1 MSNRFSIAF
10 DDLRRQF
17 FAERPRDVDGV
28 RNRSALYYRMWMLRK
43 VFAIFQW
50 DGVPESWDMD
60 YLQTH
65 LFLDGG
71 VCITDTDM
79 GVLALQTGWSG
90 INVYNHP
97 TECIIANPVLGSFR
111 RTIGADCVLMK
122 LQYDYSGIGY
132 LLNRYSYLLAACD
145 EAISVNLMNSKVAH
159 VFQAENKAQ
168 AETIKK
174 AYDRISLG
182 EPMVVLKDSALMSTR
197 GNDIFFN
204 HVKENFVAQDVE
216 ILKHM
221 IVNDFLTE
229 IGVANSNADK
239 RERVQSIEVQANN
252 QVTGVNIVH
261 WKENIENGIYE
272 ANNMFGLNLSIKVRE
287 GVQSVESTES
297 AGLSSDAPGRRDAS
311 GE

>member
-1 MSNRFSIAF
+1 MSKFDIAF
-10 DDLRRQF
+10 DDLRRAF
-17 FAERPRDVDGV
+17 FAERPRDVDGI

-43 VFAIFQW
+43 VFAIFEW
-50 DGVPESWDMD
+50 GGVPESWDID
-60 YLQTH
+60 YIQTH
-65 LFLDGG
+65 LFIDGA

-79 GVLALQTGWSG
+79 GVLALQTGWGG

-97 TECIIANPVLGSFR
+97 TECIVSNPVLGSFR
-111 RTIGADCVLMK
+111 KTIGKDCVLMK
-122 LQYDYSGIGY
+122 LQYDYSGISY
-132 LLNRYSYLLAACD
+132 LLDRYSYLLAACD
-145 EAISVNLMNSKVAH
+145 EAISVNLMNSKVAF

-168 AETIKK
+168 AKSIEK
-174 AYDRISLG
+174 AYDDIMLG
-182 EPMVVLKDSALMSTR
+182 KPMVVMKDNALMSSR

-204 HVKENFVAQDVE
+204 HVRENFVAQDVE

-261 WKENIENGIYE
+261 WKENIENGIFE
-272 ANNMFGLNLSIKVRE
+272 ANNMFGLDLSIKVRE
-287 GVQSVESTES
+287 GVQSVESSESDNLSSES
-297 AGLSSDAPGRRDAS
+297 AGRGDTSD
-311 GE
+311 

>member
-1 MSNRFSIAF
+1 MSKFDIAF

-17 FAERPRDVDGV
+17 FAERPREVDGI
-28 RNRSALYYRMWMLRK
+28 RNRSALYYRRWMLRK
-43 VFAIFQW
+43 VFAVFEW
-50 DGVPESWDMD
+50 GGVPETWDLD

-71 VCITDTDM
+71 ICITDTDM

-97 TECIIANPVLGSFR
+97 TECIIANPVLGSLR
-111 RTIGADCVLMK
+111 RTIGKDCVLMK

-132 LLNRYSYLLAACD
+132 LLDRYSYMLAACD
-145 EAISVNLMNSKVAH
+145 EAISVNLMNSKVAY
-159 VFQAENKAQ
+159 VFQAETKAQ
-168 AETIKK
+168 AKTIEK
-174 AYDRISLG
+174 AYDDIMLG
-182 EPMVVLKDSALMSTR
+182 KPMVVLKDNALMSSR
-197 GNDIFFN
+197 GNDVFFN
-204 HVKENFVAQDVE
+204 RVKENFIAQDVE

-261 WKENIENGIYE
+261 WMENIENGIFE
-272 ANNMFGLNLSIKVRE
+272 ANNMFGLDLSIRVRE
-287 GVQSVESTES
+287 GVKSVESDES
-297 AGLSSDAPGRRDAS
+297 GGISADNAGRGNAAD
-311 GE
+311 

>member
-1 MSNRFSIAF
+1 MSKFDIAF
-10 DDLRRQF
+10 DNLRRAF
-17 FAERPRDVDGV
+17 FAERPRDVDGI
-28 RNRSALYYRMWMLRK
+28 RNRSALYYRRWMLRK
-43 VFAIFQW
+43 VFAIFELS
-50 DGVPESWDMD
+50 GVPDAWDLD
-60 YLQTH
+60 YFWTH
-65 LFLDGG
+65 LFIDGG

-97 TECIIANPVLGSFR
+97 TECVIANPVLGSFR
-111 RTIGADCVLMK
+111 RTIGKDCVLLH
-122 LQYDYSGIGY
+122 LQYDYNGIGY
-132 LLNRYSYLLAACD
+132 LLDRYSYLLAACD

-159 VFQAENKAQ
+159 VFQAETKAQ

-174 AYDRISLG
+174 AYDRISMG
-182 EPMVVLKDSALMSTR
+182 EPMVVIKDSALMSTR

-261 WKENIENGIYE
+261 WMENIENGIFE
-272 ANNMFGLNLSIKVRE
+272 ANNMFSLNLSIKVRE
-287 GVQSVESTES
+287 EVQSVESSES
-297 AGLSSDAPGRRDAS
+297 AGISSNTIGRRDAS
-311 GE
+311 DE

>member
-1 MSNRFSIAF
+1 MSKQFSVAW

-28 RNRSALYYRMWMLRK
+28 RNRSALYYRRWMLRK
-43 VFAIFQW
+43 VFAIFEWGGLPENW
-50 DGVPESWDMD
+50 DLD

-65 LFLDGG
+65 LFLDGA
-71 VCITDTDM
+71 VCITDTEM

-97 TECIIANPVLGSFR
+97 TTCNIANPVLGSLK

-132 LLNRYSYLLAACD
+132 LLDRYSYLLAACD
-145 EAISVNLMNSKVAH
+145 EAIAVNLMNSKVAH
-159 VFQAENKAQ
+159 VFQAETKAT

-174 AYDRISLG
+174 AYDRISMG

-204 HVKENFVAQDVE
+204 HVRENFVAQDVE

-229 IGVANSNADK
+229 IGVANSNSDK
-239 RERVQSIEVQANN
+239 RERVQAIEVQANN
-252 QVTGVNIVH
+252 QVTGVNIVN
-261 WKENIENGIYE
+261 WQENIENGIYE
-272 ANNMFGLNLSIKVRE
+272 ANKMFNLNLSIRVRE
-287 GVQSVESTES
+287 GVESVESDES
-297 AGLSSDAPGRRDAS
+297 TGLDANIA
-311 GE
+311 

>member
-1 MSNRFSIAF
+1 MSKFDIAF

-17 FAERPRDVDGV
+17 FAERPREVDGI
-28 RNRSALYYRMWMLRK
+28 RNRSALYYRRWMLRK
-43 VFAIFQW
+43 VFAVFEW
-50 DGVPESWDMD
+50 GGVPESWDLD

-111 RTIGADCVLMK
+111 RTIGKDCVLMK

-132 LLNRYSYLLAACD
+132 LLDRYSYMLAACD
-145 EAISVNLMNSKVAH
+145 EAISVNLMNSKVAY

-168 AETIKK
+168 AKTIEK
-174 AYDRISLG
+174 AYDDIMLG
-182 EPMVVLKDSALMSTR
+182 KPMVVLKDNALMSSR

-204 HVKENFVAQDVE
+204 HVRENFVAQDVE

-261 WKENIENGIYE
+261 WMENIENGIYE
-272 ANNMFGLNLSIKVRE
+272 ANTMFNLDLSIRVRE
-287 GVQSVESTES
+287 GVKSVESDES
-297 AGLSSDAPGRRDAS
+297 GGIPADSVGRGDAAD
-311 GE
+311 

>member
-1 MSNRFSIAF
+1 MSNKYSIAF

-17 FAERPRDVDGV
+17 FAERPREVDGI
-28 RNRSALYYRMWMLRK
+28 RNRSALYYRRWMLRK
-43 VFAIFQW
+43 VFAVFEW
-50 DGVPESWDMD
+50 GGVPESWDLD

-111 RTIGADCVLMK
+111 RTIGKDCVLMK

-132 LLNRYSYLLAACD
+132 LLDRYSYMLAACD
-145 EAISVNLMNSKVAH
+145 EAISVNLMNSKVAY

-168 AETIKK
+168 AKTIEK
-174 AYDRISLG
+174 AYDDIMLG
-182 EPMVVLKDSALMSTR
+182 KPMVVMKDNALMSSR

-204 HVKENFVAQDVE
+204 HVRENFVAQDVE

-261 WKENIENGIYE
+261 WKDNIENGIFE
-272 ANNMFGLNLSIKVRE
+272 ANNMFGLDLSIKVRE
-287 GVQSVESTES
+287 GVKSVESDES
-297 AGLSSDAPGRRDAS
+297 GGIPADNAGRGDAAD
-311 GE
+311 

>member
-1 MSNRFSIAF
+1 MSNFDIAYS
-10 DDLRRQF
+10 DLRRQF
-17 FAERPRDVDGV
+17 FAERPREVDGI
-28 RNRSALYYRMWMLRK
+28 RNRSAMYYRRWMLRK
-43 VFAIFQW
+43 VFAIFELN
-50 DGVPESWDMD
+50 GVPETWDLD
-60 YLQTH
+60 YLWTH

-97 TECIIANPVLGSFR
+97 TECVVANPVLGSFR
-111 RTIGADCVLMK
+111 RTIGKDCVLLK

-132 LLNRYSYLLAACD
+132 LLDRYSYLLAACD
-145 EAISVNLMNSKVAH
+145 EAISVNLMNSKVAF
-159 VFQAENKAQ
+159 VFQADNKA
-168 AETIKK
+168 AAKTIEK
-174 AYDRISLG
+174 AYDEIMLG
-182 EPMVVLKDSALMSTR
+182 KPMVVLKDNALMSTR
-197 GNDIFFN
+197 GNDIAFN
-204 HVKENFVAQDVE
+204 HVRENFVAQDVE

-261 WKENIENGIYE
+261 WKENIEDGIYQ
-272 ANNMFGLNLSIKVRE
+272 ANSMFDLNLSVKVRE
-287 GVQSVESTES
+287 EVRSVESAES
-297 AGLSSDAPGRRDAS
+297 DRLSSEHAGRSDS
-311 GE
+311 SE

>member
-1 MSNRFSIAF
+1 MSKFDIAF

-17 FAERPRDVDGV
+17 FAERPREVDGI
-28 RNRSALYYRMWMLRK
+28 RNRSALYYRRWMLRK
-43 VFAIFQW
+43 VFAVFEW
-50 DGVPESWDMD
+50 GGVPETWDLD

-65 LFLDGG
+65 LFLDGA

-111 RTIGADCVLMK
+111 RTIGKDCVLMK

-132 LLNRYSYLLAACD
+132 LLDRYSYMLAACD
-145 EAISVNLMNSKVAH
+145 EAISVNLMNSKVAY

-168 AETIKK
+168 AKTIEK
-174 AYDRISLG
+174 AYDDIMLG
-182 EPMVVLKDSALMSTR
+182 KPMVVLKDNALMSSR

-204 HVKENFVAQDVE
+204 RVRENFVAQDVE

-261 WKENIENGIYE
+261 WKDNIENGIFE
-272 ANNMFGLNLSIKVRE
+272 ANAMFGLDLSIKVRE
-287 GVQSVESTES
+287 GVKSVESDES
-297 AGLSSDAPGRRDAS
+297 GGIPADNAGRGNTAD
-311 GE
+311 